1 MPTQM
6 LVQWSKLFL
15 QPKIEKKYKI
25 ADGRERTSQCVFRK
39 FQNTHLTSLSLTNTK
54 QVCFP
59 SPSLEI
65 KLKKRFSALSS
76 AQYDI
81 LCNGYWCKIFF
92 VFGSCIATPST
103 EIVSSA
109 LGVFDPSDF
118 FNCWLNFNFWIPCLT
133 TSIPFG
139 LSTSVHPRNCT

>member
-1 MPTQM
+1 M

-15 QPKIEKKYKI
+15 QPKIEKKYKNC
-25 ADGRERTSQCVFRK
+25 GWTREDMSVIKCVIST
-39 FQNTHLTSLSLTNTK
+39 FQNSHLTSLSLTNTK

-81 LCNGYWCKIFF
+81 LCNGY
-92 VFGSCIATPST
+92 
-103 EIVSSA
+103 
-109 LGVFDPSDF
+109 
-118 FNCWLNFNFWIPCLT
+118 
-133 TSIPFG
+133 
-139 LSTSVHPRNCT
+139 